1 MFKILREVQ
10 LNIGVKKMNMYEGV
24 TVKVLLDS
32 GATRMFMDR
41 KMVAKYRFKLQK
53 LERLVVMRNVNS
65 TNNSTGAIIYQVEV
79 NMYYKNHV
87 EKIQMDVCNSE
98 KTDVILGML
107 QLQTYNPKINWET
120 KKVKIMRCLLLCR
133 RNTKLKGKKETRK
146 EKRMAILEKEKIVR

>member
-53 LERLVVMRNVNS
+53 LERLVVMRNINS

-120 KKVKIMRCLLLCR
+120 KKVKIMRCLPLCR